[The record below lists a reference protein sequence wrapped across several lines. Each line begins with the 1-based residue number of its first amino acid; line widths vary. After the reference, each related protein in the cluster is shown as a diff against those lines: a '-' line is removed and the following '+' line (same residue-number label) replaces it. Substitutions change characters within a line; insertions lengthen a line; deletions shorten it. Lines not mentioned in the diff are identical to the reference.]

1 MGAVDRTEK
10 ALRKMHILFSKAP
23 SFDAS
28 GQKIVVDK
36 STVIDEL
43 RELKQCM
50 YDMMGEYELTVQSR
64 QKADLKI
71 RRENEQ
77 RIYEA
82 NKRAEDI
89 YAASI
94 MYTER
99 SLTELQDVMRLIRD
113 NMELMY
119 SDFEE
124 RMKNELQQVKTNEL
138 ELKSQLEGLM
148 DNEMYTRLI
157 DEANRKREK
166 EKQQEQDEP
175 PEPGPYTHVKADIR
189 VNEELIEAI
198 GGGDAPP
205 PLEEKNYAD
214 IVPEIKINEAYFEK
228 KGIEMPE
235 LPPKTDPASPSGEKA
250 LWNEIDIDTIGADVI
265 AETLSSESIADG
277 HGDTQKEERL
287 TQDISDEE
295 LAEIS
300 ANLDAEYFDWKKEA
314 EEELKAEE
322 NRRKHK

>member
-1 MGAVDRTEK
+1 MGAADRTEK
-10 ALRKMHILFSKAP
+10 VLREMHILFSKAP
-23 SFDAS
+23 SFDAG

-36 STVIDEL
+36 SVVIDHL
-43 RELKQCM
+43 RDLRQCM

-64 QKADLKI
+64 QRAD
-71 RRENEQ
+71 REVQRENEQ

-94 MYTER
+94 MYAEH
-99 SLTELQDVMRLIRD
+99 SLDELQEVMRLIQD

-119 SDFEE
+119 SDFDK
-124 RMKNELQQVKTNEL
+124 RMRSELQQVKTNEL

-148 DNEMYTRLI
+148 DTGMYARLI
-157 DEANRKREK
+157 DEANQKREK
-166 EKQQEQDEP
+166 EKKKAAKKES
-175 PEPGPYTHVKADIR
+175 EPGPYTHVKADIR

-228 KGIEMPE
+228 QGIHMPE
-235 LPPKTDPASPSGEKA
+235 LPPSMSGGEKSGG
-250 LWNEIDIDTIGADVI
+250 EIPEEFDIDAIGADVI
-265 AETLSSESIADG
+265 AETLSSERIADT
-277 HGDTQKEERL
+277 HGEHQEQEKL

-314 EEELKAEE
+314 EEELKEE
-322 NRRKHK
+322 KRRKRK